1 MENRGTLM
9 KALDSYTKGPR
20 FDRCMV
26 LAYQLGHGVLP
37 IFDTL

>member
-1 MENRGTLM
+1 MENYGILM
-9 KALDSYTKGPR
+9 MALDSYTKGPR

-26 LAYQLGHGVLP
+26 HAYILGHGVLP